1 MQTKRKLRLNPNKLV
16 VVPHNMGSR
25 AAKELAST
33 LSTKLGYKV
42 WRVTPDK
49 VKGRKAFVLN
59 AGTNKIT
66 QMEAFDNAQVSH
78 PEYTRDTAI
87 ARSWIADGSSVMCR
101 TLLRASEGRGIVVA
115 DTVDQLVPAPL
126 YTKYVKKKAEYRVH
140 VLNGQVIDVQHK
152 RKKREFDGQRDTK
165 VRNLANGYVFTR
177 AGLVEPAGLR
187 ELAVASTSSL
197 GYTLGAVDIAF
208 NERSNLLVVL
218 EVNACPG
225 MQGTTLE
232 SYANAIVAGLRESG
246 NGRQLI

>member
-1 MQTKRKLRLNPNKLV
+1 MNQKAILPKLIKRVKRINTNRLVL
-16 VVPHNMGSR
+16 VPHVQGSR
-25 AAKELAST
+25 GAKELAST

-49 VKGRKAFVLN
+49 IKGRKSFVIKG
-59 AGTNKIT
+59 GTDKRT
-66 QMEAFDNAQVSH
+66 QMEAFRRESVTH
-78 PEYTRDTAI
+78 PDWTDSRTVATT
-87 ARSWIADGSSVMCR
+87 WINEGSSVMCR

-115 DTVDQLVPAPL
+115 DTVDQLVAAPL

-152 RKKREFDGQRDTK
+152 RKKKEYDGQRDTK

-177 AGLVEPAGLR
+177 SNLVEPSGLR
-187 ELAVASTSSL
+187 ELAIRATTSL
-197 GYTLGAVDIAF
+197 GYSLGAVDVAY
-208 NERSNLLVVL
+208 NEHHDSLVVL

-232 SYANAIVAGLRESG
+232 NYANAIVRSL
-246 NGRQLI
+246 